1 MNSVSAAHA
10 RYVKQHCVVR
20 GLHTYIRL
28 SFFSLLHAL
37 PQEDAIL
44 LVGD

>member
-1 MNSVSAAHA
+1 MNSVGAAHA
-10 RYVKQHCVVR
+10 RYIKQHYVSFVAYI
-20 GLHTYIRL
+20 HT
-28 SFFSLLHAL
+28 SFFFSLLHAL